1 MLSGAPPTKTES
13 CDAPWGT
20 GAGAPPFPALW
31 WCEHMCPG
39 WPGHSAWVS
48 GPGEPTSPRLEACAP
63 VGSRGFG
70 LGWRGQPGARVLQ
83 SLHLPSQAT
92 LPERAAAGGW
102 EGGRYRVPG
111 HFLDTQMASR
121 AWPGGK
127 VTHSSGVRWPANLEV
142 SLGPAQDIGPL
153 VRTKGCGLG
162 CSTPGSGLQAPAS
175 LPAVARPQ
183 RDPAP
188 VSGAGRSRPLSRP
201 RPARESCRRPRPASL
216 SRVGPHFPA
225 GEGSRAARG
234 RDDAGR
240 APPRRPAQIAFKTS
254 ASPPPTAGQGAG
266 AGRGGRRRHVP
277 PRRPAPRSLSPVP
290 QLRPNFLHIRNGHEP
305 GYSRVLPNRNLH
317 FHRTFSSL
325 GSPSFYLTQPSLAV
339 VEKNF

>member
-1 MLSGAPPTKTES
+1 MPRLAQAQCVGERPGRARITSPGSLRTCRVA
-13 CDAPWGT
+13 
-20 GAGAPPFPALW
+20 PALGW
-31 WCEHMCPG
+31 AGGDSPVPG
-39 WPGHSAWVS
+39 SSSPYTYLV
-48 GPGEPTSPRLEACAP
+48 GPPCQR
-63 VGSRGFG
+63 
-70 LGWRGQPGARVLQ
+70 
-83 SLHLPSQAT
+83 
-92 LPERAAAGGW
+92 RAAAGGW

-111 HFLDTQMASR
+111 HFLDTQMASG

-142 SLGPAQDIGPL
+142 SLGPAQDTGPL
-153 VRTKGCGLG
+153 GRTKGCGLG

-188 VSGAGRSRPLSRP
+188 ASGAGRSRPLSRP

-277 PRRPAPRSLSPVP
+277 PRRPAPRSLSCP
-290 QLRPNFLHIRNGHEP
+290 PNSGP
-305 GYSRVLPNRNLH
+305 
-317 FHRTFSSL
+317 TFSISGMGMSL
-325 GSPSFYLTQPSLAV
+325 GTLGSCPTGIFTSTVPSPV
-339 VEKNF
+339 